1 MVMASHG
8 RERLLEALVE
18 VRGLTELLNDAAESD
33 ALDAEQLRE
42 HISLVKGVVARVVD
56 EAVIGSSQS
65 PL

>member
-1 MVMASHG
+1 MASHG